1 MFDLFKKKKDKP
13 IVEADKKDEPIVS
26 GMKIPTPNEIF
37 TRTTLEEHFACW
49 FNEQVKAKVAH
60 GLKTLDCVEHELT
73 FKDIPSEFLDIS
85 KEGKYPTYSYTKQF
99 RPELVEM
106 LKDSNFKPIVYSTDD
121 SSPTIS
127 VKWNSNNHKETNS
140 KHTKIVDAATL
151 KEYELDDDKGF
162 SEDITAILA
171 SENKDKLFKT
181 DDYNREILIKLNPF
195 KPKYIEHCTNCFMD
209 NKGIDHI
216 SEYIKLYPR
225 YEQIMRDNG
234 WFVVRYN
241 NNHRRAT
248 GTWYD
253 DAAIIIKDGN
263 QDEI

>member
-1 MFDLFKKKKDKP
+1 MFDLFKKR
-13 IVEADKKDEPIVS
+13 KDEPIVKVNKEDEHRVS
-26 GMKIPTPNEIF
+26 GLKIPTPSEMF
-37 TRTTLEEHFACW
+37 TRPVTLEEHFACW
-49 FNEQVKAKVAH
+49 FNEQVKSKVAH

-73 FKDIPSEFLDIS
+73 FKDIPSEFLDILE
-85 KEGKYPTYSYTKQF
+85 EGKFPVYSYTKQF

-106 LKDSNFKPIVYSTDD
+106 LKDSNFEPIVYSTDD

-140 KHTKIVDAATL
+140 NHTKIVDAATL

-162 SEDITAILA
+162 SEDITAVLA
-171 SENKDKLFKT
+171 SKNKDELFKT
-181 DDYNREILIKLNPF
+181 DGYNREILIELNSF
-195 KPKYIEHCTNCFMD
+195 KPKYIWHCTVYYTD
-209 NKGIDHI
+209 NTT
-216 SEYIKLYPR
+216 SEYMKLYPR
-225 YEQIMRDNG
+225 YEQIIRDNG

-241 NNHRRAT
+241 HNHRNAT